1 MNGSRISPGAY
12 LLALAL
18 LSTLPLSGCVALLG
32 AGAGGG
38 AVAYVENGGVA
49 NYYAFYPVSLSSATR
64 GTQAAFQQM
73 NIRYNGMIQKSA
85 NEAVVEGTT
94 DQGQTARVTL
104 TSVATDVTKVN
115 IRIGTF
121 GNKAQSLQFQQLLS
135 QQLGTA
141 ASATAPAG
149 TAPSSGASGESSSPS
164 TGQETIPLQ

>member
-1 MNGSRISPGAY
+1 MHTSLKRPGRY

-18 LSTLPLSGCVALLG
+18 LSTLPLGGCVALLG

-49 NYYAFYPVSLSSATR
+49 NYYAYYPVSLSTASR

-85 NEAVVEGTT
+85 NEAIVEGTT
-94 DQGQTARVTL
+94 NRGQTARVTL
-104 TSVATDVTKVN
+104 TSMATDVTKVN

-121 GNKAQSLQFQQLLS
+121 GDRAESLQFQHLLS
-135 QQLGTA
+135 QQLGAA
-141 ASATAPAG
+141 ASAV
-149 TAPSSGASGESSSPS
+149 APSGTVPSPS
-164 TGQETIPLQ
+164 TNTENANQSEGQQTIPLQ